1 VNLEQ
6 VVQQY
11 EQELIKDLQS
21 LIGIPSVR
29 DMSTAGPGAPFGKEI
44 RVVLEWYLDRAK
56 EMGFTV
62 KNVDGYAG
70 HVEYGEGEELL
81 GVLAHLDVVPP
92 GEGWKYPVFGGEIA
106 EGKIYGR
113 GVVDNKGPAILAL
126 YALKAM
132 KDNGVVPNKRIR
144 VIVGCDEESGME
156 CVKYYFQHEEKPTLG
171 FSPDADFPLIH
182 AEKGILQMK
191 ALWKGED
198 VGLCLSGGERPNVV
212 PPKAEAYLTGD
223 RKQPQGQDQIS
234 IESTPDGT
242 KVIASGLASH
252 ASVPHKGDNAIVR
265 LLNALEGSEVGEHA
279 EKLKFIANIGL
290 GLNGE
295 GLDIEL
301 VDDVSGKLTCNL
313 GMIKFAEGRGEA
325 VIDVRSPVTF
335 PLEQTLERARARLQ
349 AAGFEVEVLTFDQ
362 PHHVPKDSALVQA
375 LLKVYREHTGDQGD
389 AYAIGG
395 GTYARKLAG
404 AVAFGPMLPG
414 RDDVAHI
421 ANEYLA
427 LEDLRVCL
435 KIYTGAILELVNN

>member
-29 DMSTAGPGAPFGKEI
+29 DMSTAGPGAPFGKEV
-44 RVVLEWYLDRAK
+44 RVALEWYLDRAK

-223 RKQPQGQDQIS
+223 RKLPQGQDQIS

-313 GMIKFAEGRGEA
+313 GMIKFAEGRGEV

-395 GTYARKLAG
+395 GTYTRKLAG

-421 ANEYLA
+421 ANEYFA
-427 LEDLRVCL
+427 LKDLRVCL
-435 KIYTGAILELVNN
+435 KIYTGAILELVK